1 MNNTPTS
8 ESAEPRHLDPDNPW
22 PGLDAYEEAAQDFFN
37 GRDAEAEELLRRVTE
52 APVTVLFGKSGLG
65 KTSLL
70 KAGLF
75 PRLRAQHFLPV
86 FIRLDVRPEA
96 PPLIGQM
103 RAAFRATLAAEG
115 VDAPAFGQSET
126 LWEYLHRA
134 DLELWSHQN
143 YPLKPVL
150 VCDQFEEIFTLGK
163 RLSAEVQGFGLDFG
177 DLAENRISPSLSD
190 RLDREEDTGRGMDLR
205 AMRYKL
211 IISLREDFLPE
222 LEGWRRA
229 IPSLGR
235 VRVRLLPMNSEQALS
250 AVYETAPHL
259 MDEALARRIVGFV
272 AAEQTTQNVSAA
284 TVPSDNGSQT
294 SAGEIEPA
302 LLSLFCRG
310 LNERRK
316 QYNKSRF
323 DKDLLES
330 SKQGII
336 SDYYRSCIEG
346 SPESVSRF
354 IETELITEKGYRNS
368 FAQEDAV
375 PAYLT
380 QQDLDRLI
388 RRRLLRVE
396 ERQNA
401 MRIELSH
408 DLLTGTV
415 RQHRD
420 WRRAEE
426 EKAQLERQADDKRR
440 TEMAQMEKLRLEAE
454 VKAGKRFKR
463 LSIALALFL
472 FVTVGMAIAA
482 VWQWQNADIQRKRSV
497 AAMKEAEA
505 ARKLAEAARTEAE
518 SARKEAEARTDE
530 LLKQFGWA
538 SSRLSKGS
546 LDRYSVQQSLTANQD
561 LQQAAGLAP
570 RESRKVVT
578 VQYFPKD
585 VDGEKVESA
594 LLELGFTLDKKRA
607 PVPGIPT
614 NSIWYGTRVS
624 IEDVKLVALTLIRAG
639 VQIKAIRPFADYS
652 PRKNAALIQVGADVA
667 VINNA
672 PLSVE
677 GIRNATRFAR

>member
-1 MNNTPTS
+1 
-8 ESAEPRHLDPDNPW
+8 
-22 PGLDAYEEAAQDFFN
+22 
-37 GRDAEAEELLRRVTE
+37 
-52 APVTVLFGKSGLG
+52 
-65 KTSLL
+65 
-70 KAGLF
+70 
-75 PRLRAQHFLPV
+75 
-86 FIRLDVRPEA
+86 
-96 PPLIGQM
+96 
-103 RAAFRATLAAEG
+103 
-115 VDAPAFGQSET
+115 
-126 LWEYLHRA
+126 
-134 DLELWSHQN
+134 
-143 YPLKPVL
+143 
-150 VCDQFEEIFTLGK
+150 
-163 RLSAEVQGFGLDFG
+163 
-177 DLAENRISPSLSD
+177 
-190 RLDREEDTGRGMDLR
+190 
-205 AMRYKL
+205 
-211 IISLREDFLPE
+211 
-222 LEGWRRA
+222 
-229 IPSLGR
+229 
-235 VRVRLLPMNSEQALS
+235 
-250 AVYETAPHL
+250 
-259 MDEALARRIVGFV
+259 V
-272 AAEQTTQNVSAA
+272 AAEQTTPNESAVA
-284 TVPSDNGSQT
+284 VPIDNGGEAST
-294 SAGEIEPA
+294 GEIEPA

-316 QYNKSRF
+316 QFNKSRF
-323 DKDLLES
+323 DDDLLEG

-336 SDYYRSCIEG
+336 SDYYLSCIEG

-380 QQDLDRLI
+380 REHLDRLI

-401 MRIELSH
+401 MRIELTH

-426 EKAQLERQADDKRR
+426 ERTQLKRQADDKRR
-440 TEMAQMEKLRLEAE
+440 AEMEQMEKMRLEAE

-463 LSIALALFL
+463 LAVGLALIL
-472 FVTVGMAIAA
+472 IVTVGMAIAA
-482 VWQWQNADIQRKRSV
+482 AWQWQNAEIQRSKSV
-497 AAMKEAEA
+497 QARKEAESARQEAEA
-505 ARKLAEAARTEAE
+505 ARKVAEE
-518 SARKEAEARTDE
+518 RTDA
-530 LLKQFGWA
+530 LLKQFGWE

-561 LQQAAGLAP
+561 LQQTAGLAP
-570 RESRKVVT
+570 RESRKAVT

-624 IEDVKLVALTLIRAG
+624 IGNVKLVALTLIRAG

-667 VINNA
+667 VINSA

-677 GIRNATRFAR
+677 GIRDASHFAR